1 MANHIGHLKVPA
13 VCLESTFLLILGLLL
28 GGFGLLQVHQHY
40 LGLPSVSL
48 TLSYWLA
55 SFWPSTAQTPGSEA
69 IQRIWLGVILIVAWL
84 CWVGAVSRLS
94 RLVSRVYRSSLA
106 KRPQWLT
113 VLYHW
118 GLTVVVLAAVNI
130 LLYWIGPDALIPV
143 TADELRLKTA
153 EGTPVGLTWQTTVW
167 HVVRWPVA
175 IATVGL
181 ALGIFYRLS
190 PQRWQRGAPLWP
202 GIGLSLLLG
211 GLGVASGIFLLE
223 QINQQNLTYGIVL
236 QVALIFVG
244 LLGLVLLIPLGAQFN
259 VSLVNQNQVSMP
271 SGGPQRITAP
281 PPSFDSFK
289 INRGPGDHFRE

>member
-1 MANHIGHLKVPA
+1 MVYHVGHLNMTA
-13 VCLESTFLLILGLLL
+13 VSLESTFLVVLGLLL

-55 SFWPSTAQTPGSEA
+55 SFWSSTVHAQSSAA
-69 IQRIWLGVILIVAWL
+69 IQPIWLGTILMLAWL
-84 CWVGAVSRLS
+84 CLLGAVARLS
-94 RLVSRVYRSSLA
+94 RLISRVYRSSLPR
-106 KRPQWLT
+106 RPGWLT
-113 VLYHW
+113 RLYHW
-118 GLTVVVLAAVNI
+118 GLTAIVLAAVNA

-143 TADELRLKTA
+143 TADDLRLKTA
-153 EGTPVGLTWQTTVW
+153 EGAPIGPTWQTTIW
-167 HVVRWPVA
+167 QVVRWPVA
-175 IATVGL
+175 LSAVGL

-202 GIGLSLLLG
+202 GVGLSLLLG
-211 GLGVASGIFLLE
+211 GLGVASGIVLLE
-223 QINQQNLTYGIVL
+223 QIDQQNLTYGIVL
-236 QVALIFVG
+236 QVALILVG
-244 LLGLVLLIPLGAQFN
+244 LLGLVLLIPFGAQFN

-271 SGGPQRITAP
+271 SDGPQRSTAP